1 MKGSYMNYH
10 SALEYRFSEY
20 DNYLFGEGTHLDVYK
35 KLGAHVCEQDGQV
48 GTLFSVWAPHA
59 KNAAVMCD
67 NNYWDENSC
76 PMQPTSYGIWELFMP
91 NVMPGCKY
99 KFAITGADGVMRH
112 KADPYAFSS
121 ELRPNT
127 ASVVTAPTQYEWG
140 DGDYMKTA
148 NEDTLAHPVAIYEVH
163 LGSWKK
169 DYRLGEDGFLNYR
182 TLGDQLAE
190 YVKYMGFT
198 HVELIGISEHPLDAS
213 WGYQVTGFY
222 SPTCRYGSPDDFRY
236 LVDVLHRN
244 GIGVILDWVPAHFPK
259 DSFGL
264 ENFDGTPL
272 YEYADSLRAEY
283 PEWGT
288 KAFDQGKNQVQCFLI
303 SSALYW
309 IREFHV
315 DALRV
320 DAVASMLY
328 NNFCRSQW
336 RKNEYG
342 GDENLEGL
350 AFLRKLNKIIKS
362 ETNALMFAE
371 DSSIM
376 EGVTSDKKGAALGFT
391 YKWNLGWMHDTLE
404 YIGKDPIYRFYHHS
418 DITHSAD
425 YIFDENFVLVLS
437 HDEVVHLKHSMAE
450 KSPGNFMDK
459 LGILKTL
466 YTYMMTFP
474 GKKLLFMGQ
483 EFAEDKEWSEDREIN
498 WNLANI
504 ESHRDVMMTL
514 RSLLKLYDSRPVLY
528 SDLRDPVTFEWVNN
542 GDTYRSTFSYI
553 RRNPWNYNSALL
565 VILNFAPS
573 FYGDYSCGVPVE
585 GGYRRIFS
593 TYDYLQYKDDD
604 SAIAD
609 VPPLLSEEEECDG
622 YEHRIT
628 YNLRPYE
635 SVIFELPIQ

>member
-1 MKGSYMNYH
+1 MNYR
-10 SALEYRFSEY
+10 STFEYRFSEY

-35 KLGAHVCEQDGQV
+35 KLGAHVCEQDGQI
-48 GTLFSVWAPHA
+48 GTLFSIWAPHA
-59 KNAAVMCD
+59 KKAAVMCD
-67 NNYWDENSC
+67 NNFWDERSC
-76 PMQPTSYGIWELFMP
+76 PMQPTPYGVWELFMP
-91 NVMPGCKY
+91 DVMPGCKY
-99 KFAITGADGVMRH
+99 KFAITGADGVVRH

-127 ASVVTAPTQYEWG
+127 ASVVTAPTTYEWG
-140 DGDYMKTA
+140 DSDYMKTA

-169 DYRLGEDGFLNYR
+169 DYRLNEDGFLNYR
-182 TLGDQLAE
+182 TLGEQLAE

-236 LVDVLHRN
+236 LVDILHRN

-309 IREFHV
+309 IREFHI

-328 NNFCRSQW
+328 NNFCRTEW
-336 RKNEYG
+336 RKNIYG

-498 WNLANI
+498 WHLANV
-504 ESHRDVMMTL
+504 ESNRDVMITL
-514 RSLLKLYDSRPVLY
+514 RSLLKLYGSRPVLY

-593 TYDYLQYKDDD
+593 TYDYLQFKDDD
-604 SAIAD
+604 SAMAD
-609 VPPLLSEEEECDG
+609 VPPLFSEKEECDG

-635 SVIFELPIQ
+635 SVIFEFPIK

>member
-1 MKGSYMNYH
+1 M
-10 SALEYRFSEY
+10 
-20 DNYLFGEGTHLDVYK
+20 
-35 KLGAHVCEQDGQV
+35 
-48 GTLFSVWAPHA
+48 
-59 KNAAVMCD
+59 
-67 NNYWDENSC
+67 
-76 PMQPTSYGIWELFMP
+76 
-91 NVMPGCKY
+91 
-99 KFAITGADGVMRH
+99 
-112 KADPYAFSS
+112 
-121 ELRPNT
+121 
-127 ASVVTAPTQYEWG
+127 
-140 DGDYMKTA
+140 
-148 NEDTLAHPVAIYEVH
+148 
-163 LGSWKK
+163 
-169 DYRLGEDGFLNYR
+169 
-182 TLGDQLAE
+182 
-190 YVKYMGFT
+190 
-198 HVELIGISEHPLDAS
+198 
-213 WGYQVTGFY
+213 
-222 SPTCRYGSPDDFRY
+222 
-236 LVDVLHRN
+236 
-244 GIGVILDWVPAHFPK
+244 
-259 DSFGL
+259 
-264 ENFDGTPL
+264 
-272 YEYADSLRAEY
+272 
-283 PEWGT
+283 
-288 KAFDQGKNQVQCFLI
+288 
-303 SSALYW
+303 
-309 IREFHV
+309 
-315 DALRV
+315 
-320 DAVASMLY
+320 
-328 NNFCRSQW
+328 
-336 RKNEYG
+336 
-342 GDENLEGL
+342 
-350 AFLRKLNKIIKS
+350 
-362 ETNALMFAE
+362 
-371 DSSIM
+371 
-376 EGVTSDKKGAALGFT
+376 
-391 YKWNLGWMHDTLE
+391 
-404 YIGKDPIYRFYHHS
+404 
-418 DITHSAD
+418 
-425 YIFDENFVLVLS
+425 LVLS